1 MQISDMELL
10 RKSCLV
16 VTDSDLIIRSY
27 TSIDQIS
34 IEMIKSSLED
44 VPMANM
50 VLYDGI
56 LGQKVLKLRMSKICR
71 NGIGGYHAYRS

>member
-10 RKSCLV
+10 RKSCLII
-16 VTDSDLIIRSY
+16 TDSDLIFRDY
-27 TSIDQIS
+27 TSIDQIN

-50 VLYDGI
+50 VLYDGVF
-56 LGQKVLKLRMSKICR
+56 GQKLLKLRMPKICR
-71 NGIGGYHAYRS
+71 NGIGGYHVYRS